1 MLFHNPRAAGSATSN
16 GGVHRQFSSKTRS
29 IGGNRQP
36 ILRDSMASGLSLEI
50 LDLRHFAAPMLR
62 PVLEAE
68 SAIWRERLNWDYLAS
83 AKLLLQYLDSR
94 SLPGY
99 VALDAGRVT
108 GYVFCVYEDSKAV
121 IGDVF
126 ALPDGLGEDIQGGSG
141 SLLALD
147 AHSAG
152 REVEESL
159 LQRLLELLLNSP
171 GVDRIESQLLL
182 HRAGEHAEIFLRAG
196 FEVYRRLYLRRN
208 LVHINLEARFDLGPE
223 LEIRSWQDQ
232 DLNAAGRLIA
242 EAYRDHPDSLI
253 NDQYRTV
260 HGSQRFLQNIVRFP
274 GCGVFSQQASH
285 VIMHRKSREPVAI
298 LLGSRVSAQCGHITQ
313 ICVHPDYRRKGLSR
327 LLLRVAALQFQ
338 RQGMTELTLTVT
350 EANTRAVNLYLSEG
364 YELAHSFNAAVWV
377 KKTGK

>member
-1 MLFHNPRAAGSATSN
+1 
-16 GGVHRQFSSKTRS
+16 
-29 IGGNRQP
+29 
-36 ILRDSMASGLSLEI
+36 MASGLSLEI

-68 SAIWRERLNWDYLAS
+68 SAMWRERLNWDYLAS

-99 VALDAGRVT
+99 VAVDAGRVT

-126 ALPDGLGEDIQGGSG
+126 ALPDESAH
-141 SLLALD
+141 SLLMEPD
-147 AHSAG
+147 GRRGAG

-159 LQRLLELLLNSP
+159 LQRLLELLLHSP

-182 HRAGEHAEIFLRAG
+182 HRDGEHSGTFLRSG
-196 FEVYRRLYLRRN
+196 FDVYRRLYMRRS
-208 LVHINLEARFDLGPE
+208 LVGTLSEARFDLAADFE
-223 LEIRSWQDQ
+223 LRPWQDQ

-274 GCGVFSQQASH
+274 GCGVFSVQASH
-285 VIMHRKSREPVAI
+285 VIVDRIKREPIAL
-298 LLGSRVSAQCGHITQ
+298 LLGSRVSSQCGHITQ
-313 ICVHPDYRRKGLSR
+313 ICVHPQYRRLGLAR

-338 RQGMTELTLTVT
+338 RLGMTELTLTVT
-350 EANTRAVNLYLSEG
+350 EANSRAVNLYQSER
-364 YELAHSFNAAVWV
+364 YEIAHSFNAAVWV
-377 KKTGK
+377 RQGLLV

>member
-1 MLFHNPRAAGSATSN
+1 
-16 GGVHRQFSSKTRS
+16 
-29 IGGNRQP
+29 
-36 ILRDSMASGLSLEI
+36 MASSLSLEI

-99 VALDAGRVT
+99 VAVDAGRVT
-108 GYVFCVYEDSKAV
+108 GYVFCVYEESKAV

-126 ALPDGLGEDIQGGSG
+126 ALPDGLPGEGSEHP
-141 SLLALD
+141 LAM
-147 AHSAG
+147 AQHGAG

-159 LQRLLELLLNSP
+159 LQRLLELLLHSP

-182 HRAGEHAEIFLRAG
+182 HRDGEHSEIFLRSG
-196 FEVYRRLYLRRN
+196 FEVYRRLYLRLN
-208 LVHINLEARFDLGPE
+208 LTGNPVEAAIELAPE
-223 LEIRSWQDQ
+223 LEFRQWHDQ

-274 GCGVFSQQASH
+274 GCGVFSPQASH
-285 VIMHRKSREPVAI
+285 VIVERQSRELVAM

-313 ICVHPDYRRKGLSR
+313 VCVHPAFRHRGLAR
-327 LLLRVAALQFQ
+327 LLLRVAAIQFQ
-338 RQGMTELTLTVT
+338 RLGMKELTLTVT
-350 EANTRAVNLYLSEG
+350 EANTRAVELYRSEG
-364 YELAHSFNAAVWV
+364 YEIAHSFNAAVWV
-377 KKTGK
+377 KNRN

>member
-1 MLFHNPRAAGSATSN
+1 
-16 GGVHRQFSSKTRS
+16 
-29 IGGNRQP
+29 
-36 ILRDSMASGLSLEI
+36 MASSLSLEI
-50 LDLRHFAAPMLR
+50 LDLRHFAAPTLR

-83 AKLLLQYLDSR
+83 AKLLLQYLDAR

-126 ALPDGLGEDIQGGSG
+126 ALPEGLPHEGSGLGMAEHG
-141 SLLALD
+141 
-147 AHSAG
+147 AG

-159 LQRLLELLLNSP
+159 LQRLLELLLHSP

-182 HRAGEHAEIFLRAG
+182 HRDGEHSEIFLRSG
-196 FEVYRRLYLRRN
+196 FEVYRRLYLRRS
-208 LVHINLEARFDLGPE
+208 LMGTLDEARFDMAAE
-223 LEIRSWQDQ
+223 LELRPWHDQ
-232 DLNAAGRLIA
+232 DLNMAGKLIA
-242 EAYRDHPDSLI
+242 DAYRDHPDSLI

-274 GCGVFSQQASH
+274 GCGVFSPQASH
-285 VIMHRKSREPVAI
+285 VIVDRKSRELVAL

-313 ICVHPDYRRKGLSR
+313 VCVHPEYRRLGLAR
-327 LLLRVAALQFQ
+327 MMLRVAALQFQ
-338 RQGMTELTLTVT
+338 RLGMTELTLTVT
-350 EANTRAVNLYLSEG
+350 ETNARAVDLYRSER
-364 YELAHSFNAAVWV
+364 YEVAHSFNAAVWV
-377 KKTGK
+377 RP

>member
-1 MLFHNPRAAGSATSN
+1 
-16 GGVHRQFSSKTRS
+16 
-29 IGGNRQP
+29 
-36 ILRDSMASGLSLEI
+36 MASSLSLEI
-50 LDLRHFAAPMLR
+50 LDLRHFAAPVLR

-99 VALDAGRVT
+99 VALDAGKVT

-126 ALPDGLGEDIQGGSG
+126 ALPEAAPAGASSFGAYGQHGS
-141 SLLALD
+141 A
-147 AHSAG
+147 

-159 LQRLLELLLNSP
+159 LHRLLELLLHSP
-171 GVDRIESQLLL
+171 GIDRIESQLLL
-182 HRAGEHAEIFLRAG
+182 HRAGEHAEIFLREG
-196 FEVYRRLYLRRN
+196 FDVFRRLYLRRT
-208 LVHINLEARFDLGPE
+208 LVRNPVEAMVSLPPE
-223 LEIRSWQDQ
+223 LELRPWQDQ

-274 GCGVFSQQASH
+274 GCGVFAPQASH
-285 VIMHRKSREPVAI
+285 VIYDRQRRELVALI
-298 LLGSRVSAQCGHITQ
+298 LGSRVSAHCGHITQ
-313 ICVHPDYRRKGLSR
+313 VCVHPAWRRRGLAR
-327 LLLRVAALQFQ
+327 LLLRVGALHFQ
-338 RQGMTELTLTVT
+338 RLGMTDLTLTVT
-350 EANTRAVNLYLSEG
+350 EANDRAVDLYRAEG
-364 YELAHSFNAAVWV
+364 YETAHTFDAAVWV
-377 KKTGK
+377 RP

>member
-1 MLFHNPRAAGSATSN
+1 
-16 GGVHRQFSSKTRS
+16 
-29 IGGNRQP
+29 
-36 ILRDSMASGLSLEI
+36 MASSLSLEI

-99 VALDAGRVT
+99 VAVDAGRVT

-126 ALPDGLGEDIQGGSG
+126 ALPEGASDSPHSCAGL
-141 SLLALD
+141 SLPMEE
-147 AHSAG
+147 HGAG
-152 REVEESL
+152 REVEDSL

-182 HRAGEHAEIFLRAG
+182 HRAGEHAEIFLRSG

-208 LVHINLEARFDLGPE
+208 LVGSALEARFDLGSDLE
-223 LEIRSWQDQ
+223 LRPWHDQ

-253 NDQYRTV
+253 NDQYRSI

-274 GCGVFSQQASH
+274 GCGVFSPQASH
-285 VIMHRKSREPVAI
+285 VIVNRRGRELVAI

-313 ICVHPDYRRKGLSR
+313 ICVHPQYRRMGLSR
-327 LLLRVAALQFQ
+327 LLLRMAALQFQ

-350 EANTRAVNLYLSEG
+350 EANTRAVSLYVSEG
-364 YELAHSFNAAVWV
+364 YQLAHSFNAAVWV
-377 KKTGK
+377 RP

>member
-1 MLFHNPRAAGSATSN
+1 
-16 GGVHRQFSSKTRS
+16 
-29 IGGNRQP
+29 
-36 ILRDSMASGLSLEI
+36 MASSLSLEI
-50 LDLRHFAAPMLR
+50 LDLRHFAAPTLR

-83 AKLLLQYLDSR
+83 AKLLLQYLDAR

-99 VALDAGRVT
+99 VALDGGRVT
-108 GYVFCVYEDSKAV
+108 GYVFCVYEESKAV

-126 ALPDGLGEDIQGGSG
+126 ALPDGLPREDSTHPLGLGELERG
-141 SLLALD
+141 
-147 AHSAG
+147 AG

-159 LQRLLELLLNSP
+159 LQRLIELLLHSP

-182 HRAGEHAEIFLRAG
+182 HRDGEHSEIFLRSG
-196 FEVYRRLYLRRN
+196 FDVFRRLYLRRS
-208 LVHINLEARFDLGPE
+208 LIGSLDEATFDHAADLEVRP
-223 LEIRSWQDQ
+223 WHDQ
-232 DLNAAGRLIA
+232 DLNPAGKLIA

-285 VIMHRKSREPVAI
+285 VIVDRKTREMVAL

-313 ICVHPDYRRKGLSR
+313 ICVHPKYRRLGLAR
-327 LLLRVAALQFQ
+327 MLLRLAALQFH
-338 RQGMTELTLTVT
+338 RLGMTELTLTVT
-350 EANTRAVNLYLSEG
+350 EANRRAVDLYESEK
-364 YELAHSFNAAVWV
+364 YEIAHSFNAAVWV
-377 KKTGK
+377 KKQGPGNRE

>member
-1 MLFHNPRAAGSATSN
+1 
-16 GGVHRQFSSKTRS
+16 
-29 IGGNRQP
+29 
-36 ILRDSMASGLSLEI
+36 MASGLSLEI

-68 SAIWRERLNWDYLAS
+68 SAVWRERLNWDYLAS

-99 VALDAGRVT
+99 VAVDGGQVT
-108 GYVFCVYEDSKAV
+108 GYVFCVYEDAKAV

-126 ALPDGLGEDIQGGSG
+126 ALPDGLPNGARHGLAMGKIGEGG
-141 SLLALD
+141 A
-147 AHSAG
+147 A
-152 REVEESL
+152 REIEESL
-159 LQRLLELLLNSP
+159 LQRLLELLLHSP

-182 HRAGEHAEIFLRAG
+182 HRDGEHSEIFLRAG
-196 FEVYRRLYLRRN
+196 FEVYRRLYMRRS
-208 LVHINLEARFDLGPE
+208 LVGNPVEAKSKLTPE
-223 LEIRSWQDQ
+223 LELRPWHDQ

-274 GCGVFSQQASH
+274 GCGVFSPQASH
-285 VIMHRKSREPVAI
+285 VIVDRIKREPIAL

-313 ICVHPDYRRKGLSR
+313 ICVHPAYRRLGLAR
-327 LLLRVAALQFQ
+327 QLLRVAAQQFQ

-350 EANTRAVNLYLSEG
+350 EANVRAVSLYKSEG
-364 YELAHSFNAAVWV
+364 YGIAHLFNAAVWV
-377 KKTGK
+377 RNRE

>member
-1 MLFHNPRAAGSATSN
+1 
-16 GGVHRQFSSKTRS
+16 
-29 IGGNRQP
+29 
-36 ILRDSMASGLSLEI
+36 MASSLSLEI

-68 SAIWRERLNWDYLAS
+68 SALWRERLNWDYLAS

-99 VALDAGRVT
+99 VAVDAGRVT

-126 ALPDGLGEDIQGGSG
+126 ALPEGLASE
-141 SLLALD
+141 
-147 AHSAG
+147 AHGIPAPGVG

-159 LQRLLELLLNSP
+159 LQRLLELLLHSP

-182 HRAGEHAEIFLRAG
+182 HRAGEHSEIFLRSG
-196 FEVYRRLYLRRN
+196 FEVFRRLYLRRS
-208 LVHINLEARFDLGPE
+208 LFEPVPEIEIALPPE
-223 LEIRSWQDQ
+223 LELRLWQDQ

-242 EAYRDHPDSLI
+242 EAYREHPDSRI

-260 HGSQRFLQNIVRFP
+260 AGSQRFLQNIVRFP
-274 GCGVFSQQASH
+274 GCGVFAPQASQ
-285 VIMHRKSREPVAI
+285 VIVERRTREPIAL

-313 ICVHPDYRRKGLSR
+313 VCVHPAYRRMGLAR
-327 LLLRVAALQFQ
+327 LLLRIAGLQFQ
-338 RQGMTELTLTVT
+338 RQGMKDLTLTVT
-350 EANTRAVNLYLSEG
+350 ETNGPAVDLYTAEG
-364 YELAHSFNAAVWV
+364 YVLAHSFNAAVW
-377 KKTGK
+377 TRS

>member
-1 MLFHNPRAAGSATSN
+1 
-16 GGVHRQFSSKTRS
+16 
-29 IGGNRQP
+29 
-36 ILRDSMASGLSLEI
+36 MASGLSLEI
-50 LDLRHFAAPMLR
+50 LDLRHFAAPTLR
-62 PVLEAE
+62 PVLDAE

-99 VALDAGRVT
+99 VALDGGRVT

-126 ALPDGLGEDIQGGSG
+126 ALPDGVHGEPSASSLAGLGQYRP
-141 SLLALD
+141 
-147 AHSAG
+147 G

-159 LQRLLELLLNSP
+159 LQRLLELLLHSP

-182 HRAGEHAEIFLRAG
+182 HPAGEHSEIFLRSG
-196 FEVYRRLYLRRN
+196 FEVYRRLYLRLA
-208 LVHINLEARFDLGPE
+208 LVARPIEATLRLPAE
-223 LEIRSWQDQ
+223 LELRPWQDQ
-232 DLNAAGRLIA
+232 DLNAAGKLIS
-242 EAYRDHPDSLI
+242 EAYRDHPDSVI

-274 GCGVFSQQASH
+274 GCGVFTAQASY
-285 VIMHRKSREPVAI
+285 VIMDRLRREPVALI
-298 LLGSRVSAQCGHITQ
+298 LGSRVSPRCGHITQ
-313 ICVHPDYRRKGLSR
+313 VCVHPNYRRLGLAR

-338 RQGMTELTLTVT
+338 RLGMTELTLTVT
-350 EANTRAVNLYLSEG
+350 EANTRAVDLYDSEG

-377 KKTGK
+377 RP